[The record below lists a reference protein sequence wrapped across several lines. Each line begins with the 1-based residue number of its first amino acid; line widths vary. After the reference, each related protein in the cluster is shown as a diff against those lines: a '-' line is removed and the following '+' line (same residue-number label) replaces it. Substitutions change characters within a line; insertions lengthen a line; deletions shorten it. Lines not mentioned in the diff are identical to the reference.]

1 MNINV
6 TSDKKFI
13 FLEDLE
19 EWAKE
24 RNSFD
29 IFDGDDEVDLLDE
42 VREIETHN
50 SLKFNLDELDSSAQ
64 QYVLSTMDQEE
75 VAEYLEDNGHLPTVD
90 RTGERWFDE
99 LKREWLEE
107 HINDI
112 TLEQLEGLLK

>member
-1 MNINV
+1 MDITV
-6 TSDKKFI
+6 KSDKKFI

-19 EWAKE
+19 AWAKE
-24 RNSFD
+24 QRLFD
-29 IFDGDDEVDLLDE
+29 AQDDQVELLE
-42 VREIETHN
+42 AISEIETHS
-50 SLKFNLDELDSSAQ
+50 SLEFDLDNLDSSAQ
-64 QYVLSTMDQEE
+64 QYVLSQMDQEE

-107 HINDI
+107 HINHI